1 MHGALKYRYL
11 CNKFYTSI
19 LKTSRD
25 NHVIKNKSR
34 NCHEK
39 RLNQAVVYNTVIIV
53 QILNMKITSFTGSTF
68 MFGKLPLF
76 KTQIRWSSFHPGSMR
91 VPSFTSIR
99 IRQSDKFHFCEQVV
113 RLKKL
118 KTFKKIKIWK
128 IKILNE

>member
-53 QILNMKITSFTGSTF
+53 QILNMKIPCLLAVHSCLANSHSSRPKSGDPPFIQAPCEYLRS
-68 MFGKLPLF
+68 PL
-76 KTQIRWSSFHPGSMR
+76 
-91 VPSFTSIR
+91 
-99 IRQSDKFHFCEQVV
+99 
-113 RLKKL
+113 
-118 KTFKKIKIWK
+118 
-128 IKILNE
+128 